1 MIINNSIFHINKT
14 DKVNTSYYS
23 KGGDSMKRLAKRAVA
38 TVAVI
43 ALMAPLVALG
53 QVGSQQDDTIASS
66 FGLGSNTDI
75 RTSIINIVQYI
86 LGFLGLIAVLI
97 VLYGGFQWMTAA
109 GNEERVTSA
118 RATLTAGLIGL
129 VIILAAYA
137 LAQFVIDQVNKNVTG
152 LVP

>member
-1 MIINNSIFHINKT
+1 
-14 DKVNTSYYS
+14 
-23 KGGDSMKRLAKRAVA
+23 MKRLVKRTVA
-38 TVAVI
+38 TVAAI